1 MSTDT
6 LSMLH
11 NLLVLL
17 IAAISGPLARHLTAL
32 VKAHW
37 NTKGVTTTT
46 VAGVLSALVAGVF
59 GYFANAYGHGNDG
72 IIRAVIATILAALSA
87 AGAQQA
93 AVTAGVKANIASG
106 LAPAST
112 PSAQNGLE

>member
-17 IAAISGPLARHLTAL
+17 IAAVSGPLARHLTAL
-32 VKAHW
+32 VKTRW
-37 NTKGVTTTT
+37 STTGVSTTT
-46 VAGVLSALVAGVF
+46 VAGVLSALLAGVF
-59 GYFANAYGHGNDG
+59 GYYAGAYGHGNDG
-72 IIRAVIATILAALSA
+72 IIRAVLATILAALGA

-93 AVTAGVKANIASG
+93 AVTAAVKANVVSG
-106 LAPAST
+106 IAPAR
-112 PSAQNGLE
+112 NGLE